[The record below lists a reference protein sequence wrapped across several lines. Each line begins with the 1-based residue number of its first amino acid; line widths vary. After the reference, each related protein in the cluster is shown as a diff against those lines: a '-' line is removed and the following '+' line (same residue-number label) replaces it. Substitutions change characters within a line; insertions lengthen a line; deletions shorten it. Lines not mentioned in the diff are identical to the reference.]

1 MVTCGPSLGAHG
13 HGRGRKVL
21 HLFQLE
27 IHPFRQYGQ
36 FRHVFFR
43 TSRMTADKVRDDL
56 LAEAGLPV
64 NTIENVLK
72 LPELP
77 ERGFTHQLKHTLRRV
92 LRSNLQL
99 TAHMVLTKLPQEKTV
114 FICQQIIKPDTGS
127 DKDLFYLRKFS
138 QLSEKSNVIT
148 VVCPEIFAGF
158 REQALFMGCLL
169 YTSPSPRD

>member
-1 MVTCGPSLGAHG
+1 M
-13 HGRGRKVL
+13 
-21 HLFQLE
+21 
-27 IHPFRQYGQ
+27 
-36 FRHVFFR
+36 
-43 TSRMTADKVRDDL
+43 
-56 LAEAGLPV
+56 
-64 NTIENVLK
+64 
-72 LPELP
+72 
-77 ERGFTHQLKHTLRRV
+77 

-158 REQALFMGCLL
+158 REQALFMGTCPLCQLLFTGRETEIGCRPSHIVNVPLKIRFLCQKTRLLNQRFVTSCLNNPPL
-169 YTSPSPRD
+169 MEG